1 MPDSDN
7 FEDESFDVDELS
19 GKSGGEQF
27 IFLHDGT
34 RSQTHLI

>member
-19 GKSGGEQF
+19 GKSGGEQVY
-27 IFLHDGT
+27 IFARWYEGL
-34 RSQTHLI
+34 RLI